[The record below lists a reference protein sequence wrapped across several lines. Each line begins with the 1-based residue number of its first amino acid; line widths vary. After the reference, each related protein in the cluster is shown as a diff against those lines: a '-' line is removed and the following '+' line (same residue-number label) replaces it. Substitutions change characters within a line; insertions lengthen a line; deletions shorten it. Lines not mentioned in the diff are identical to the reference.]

1 VCGLTAR
8 SASWR
13 LVSVT
18 AERLSLCPDCVDKL
32 RGVSSDYWW
41 SVSGRASAPT
51 TKCCSRDTDGSV
63 RTLAVDGYE
72 GHDAKVRPS
81 GCAVAIL
88 VGGGLAVDEH
98 DALAGAKRPAALH
111 ALRAEQRVAVG

>member
-1 VCGLTAR
+1 MTIKVLRDGSGRFHRRKLGAPMQTVCGLTAR

-41 SVSGRASAPT
+41 SVSGR
-51 TKCCSRDTDGSV
+51 
-63 RTLAVDGYE
+63 
-72 GHDAKVRPS
+72 
-81 GCAVAIL
+81 
-88 VGGGLAVDEH
+88 
-98 DALAGAKRPAALH
+98 
-111 ALRAEQRVAVG
+111 